1 MKTTSKPLFNE
12 EKLDFGEKENT
23 RTLMNTTQE
32 DDSNIFKLLKNL

>member
-12 EKLDFGEKENT
+12 EKLDFGEKEN
-23 RTLMNTTQE
+23 MNTAQE